1 MNLAFAFLRL
11 SMTIAASDDGG
22 AMFTLPLSTLPAVE
36 SVFTTPSS
44 STAAPSLLSTLLFD
58 MPSLV
63 DCENDTFLFNLLNDE
78 DDANVFL
85 VGIV

>member
-1 MNLAFAFLRL
+1 MNLAFAFLPD
-11 SMTIAASDDGG
+11 DDG
-22 AMFTLPLSTLPAVE
+22 AALLLSTLPAGE
-36 SVFTTPSS
+36 SLPFTTPSS
-44 STAAPSLLSTLLFD
+44 SSSAAPSLLTLLFD